1 MLRIA
6 LCEDAPYFAAKLT
19 ALLQDYLD
27 QRGLQ
32 AQLRHYADGESLL
45 REGRQADLFLLD
57 IKLPGADGMTAAA
70 RLRADGITAPLLFL
84 TAYPQYVFRAFD
96 LDAVHYLLKPVTPET
111 LFPVLDKALD
121 RLTDVRRPALW
132 VRRRG
137 RQVRLSYRDILYCE
151 ALDHQVTLHTLT
163 GAYPF
168 GGSLDALE
176 ARLPDAFF
184 RCHKSF
190 LVNLEQVTA
199 QAPGC
204 VTVLGGG
211 SVPVSR
217 RRQRALAQRLL
228 KTFSEGGP
236 V

>member
-19 ALLQDYLD
+19 ALVQDYLD

-70 RLRADGITAPLLFL
+70 QLRTDGITAPLLFL

-121 RLTDVRRPALW
+121 RLTAVQRPALW

-137 RQVRLSYRDILYCE
+137 RKMRLSYRDILYCE
-151 ALDHQVTLHTLT
+151 ALD
-163 GAYPF
+163 
-168 GGSLDALE
+168 
-176 ARLPDAFF
+176 R
-184 RCHKSF
+184 KS
-190 LVNLEQVTA
+190 VV
-199 QAPGC
+199 
-204 VTVLGGG
+204 
-211 SVPVSR
+211 
-217 RRQRALAQRLL
+217 
-228 KTFSEGGP
+228 
-236 V
+236 